1 MEAIKKGLTVR
12 ELCDKLTLICHS
24 GFANA
29 VVRHVD
35 GDLVRP
41 VTDVEMIGEEIALI
55 TSRGE

>member
-1 MEAIKKGLTVR
+1 MEAIEKGLTVQ

-24 GFANA
+24 GFAKA

-41 VTDVEMIGEEIALI
+41 IKNVEMVGEEIALL
-55 TSRGE
+55 TSRGD